1 MRESFKLITEDKQEI
16 VVDFSIVKEDNVEKP
31 YGIYSCIR
39 GSRDDSAIAEER
51 FFTYA
56 EAIAAV
62 DMLCRNEVTP
72 CTLCDII

>member
-1 MRESFKLITEDKQEI
+1 MRETFSIITEDGDEI
-16 VVDFSIVKEDNVEKP
+16 TVDFSIVKDENAERP

-39 GSRDDSAIAEER
+39 GDREDSSLAEQRFYTYGEALAI
-51 FFTYA
+51 
-56 EAIAAV
+56 V